1 MALGRGMAGSVP
13 DYIDMAQQAD
23 KAGMQDAQGIAGMM
37 EKGFNLGSKMD
48 DRDRMKQAREAF
60 EGAWSSENPVDV
72 QNVMAAFPEYA
83 SKIQSLLGVRDDQH
97 RKDVG
102 SMAVQLSGLL
112 EDGNIQG
119 AQDFIRQRKGL
130 FDPSGLFSSD
140 SVANAI
146 GAAAQDP
153 QKLQQ
158 WGNWANKLAMSTVTP
173 EQALKHGEGERG
185 LDLRE
190 LGLNNQFELGGER
203 INLQRDLG
211 NQRDQLGWARL
222 NQMGDYRQQM
232 LDRGTPAEREWTF
245 FNNLAP
251 DDQQKYLSMKR
262 GPGAGGGV
270 LQGKQTVQL
279 SNGQTLSID
288 PKVHGAGSNAFYQGQ
303 DASGNLVNVPV
314 SSVVTPVSSSEMA
327 GQNAMSKDLD
337 TILNSSAD
345 DQEHITG
352 YARGGGTGQMPH
364 GADTYTGYKGGTARD
379 TFNSANRIQGNMQ
392 NKGIAAAKSMGAS
405 GINTVAEAK
414 MYFQSMPQLDYSSP
428 KSLIESAGKIREYTN
443 QFNQGH
449 AVSYPAKEGK
459 TGVNGMSD
467 DELLRGLNDGK

>member
-1 MALGRGMAGSVP
+1 MAGSVP
-13 DYIDMAQQAD
+13 DYIGMAQQAD

-60 EGAWSSENPVDV
+60 EGAWNSGNPVDV

-146 GAAAQDP
+146 GAAAKDP

-158 WGNWANKLAMSTVTP
+158 WGNWAKKLAMSTVTP
-173 EQALKHGEGERG
+173 EQALKHDEGERG

-190 LGLNNQFELGGER
+190 QGLNNQFELGEGR
-203 INLQRDLG
+203 LGVAQGQLQLAR
-211 NQRDQLGWARL
+211 QRLAELQ
-222 NQMGDYRQQM
+222 NYHQQM
-232 LDRGTPAEREWTF
+232 LELGGPGQKEWNF
-245 FNNLAP
+245 FNNLTP
-251 DDQQKYLSMKR
+251 ENQQKYLNMKR

-303 DASGNLVNVPV
+303 DASGNLINVPV

-327 GQNAMSKDLD
+327 GQNAMNKDLD

-364 GADTYTGYKGGTARD
+364 GADTYTGYKGGTARE
-379 TFNSANRIQGNMQ
+379 TFNAANRIQGNMQ

-428 KSLIESAGKIREYTN
+428 KSLVESGKKIREYTN
-443 QFNQGH
+443 QFNQGN
-449 AVSYPAKEGK
+449 VVNYPTKGGK
-459 TGVNGMSD
+459 TGVSGMSD
-467 DELLRGLNDGK
+467 DELLKGLNDGK